1 MQAISMSQN
10 KYKQLTKMNLPKEVF
25 NTEAIIY
32 DFRYKGEE
40 KVFKKLLNNMGVN
53 LANKLYTL
61 EMLDVNRKYLPENL
75 CIPDYLTIVGGVV
88 EGFTMPKIEGINFST
103 TLKNKNITI
112 EEKIYYLKKIGELL
126 HQLEQIRKYTPFNDF
141 YLNDIH
147 ESNFIVNPY
156 KKTITAVDLDSSR
169 VCSKA
174 NFASRYLTPLALLN
188 NVKDK
193 YKIIEDNSS
202 SLGYVEADS
211 NTDLYCYII
220 MILNYL
226 YGKNVNSMKVVDYYN
241 YLSYLYYLKIDN
253 NLLNSFQR
261 LLTNCENI
269 NPYPYLD
276 SLTQEQ
282 IYRSNYKVYKYNKK

>member
-1 MQAISMSQN
+1 MQVISMSQN

-32 DFRYKGEE
+32 DFRYKGQD
-40 KVFKKLLNNMGVN
+40 KVFKKLLNNTGVN

-88 EGFTMPKIEGINFST
+88 EGFTMPKIEGVNLST
-103 TLKNKNITI
+103 ILRNKNLTI

-126 HQLEQIRKYTPFNDF
+126 HQLDQIRKYTPFNDF

-174 NFASRYLTPLALLN
+174 TFASRYLTPFALLN

-226 YGKNVNSMKVVDYYN
+226 YGENINNLNLGDFYN
-241 YLSYLYYLKIDN
+241 YLTYLEEIGINKELIEIFKNIVSNKDN
-253 NLLNSFQR
+253 
-261 LLTNCENI
+261 E
-269 NPYPYLD
+269 NPYDLLD
-276 SLTQEQ
+276 TLKPEQ
-282 IYRSNYKVYKYNKK
+282 VARARKIVYKR

>member
-147 ESNFIVNPY
+147 ESKFIVNPY

-226 YGKNVNSMKVVDYYN
+226 YGENINNLNLGDFYN
-241 YLSYLYYLKIDN
+241 YLTYLEKIGINKELIEIFKNIVSNKDN
-253 NLLNSFQR
+253 
-261 LLTNCENI
+261 E
-269 NPYPYLD
+269 NPYDLLD
-276 SLTQEQ
+276 TLTTEQ
-282 IYRSNYKVYKYNKK
+282 VARSRKIVYKK

>member
-1 MQAISMSQN
+1 MQVISMSQN

-32 DFRYKGEE
+32 DFRYKGQD
-40 KVFKKLLNNMGVN
+40 KVFKKLLNNTGVN

-226 YGKNVNSMKVVDYYN
+226 YGENINNLNLEDFYN
-241 YLSYLYYLKIDN
+241 YLTYLEKIGINKELIEIFKNIVSNKDN
-253 NLLNSFQR
+253 
-261 LLTNCENI
+261 E
-269 NPYPYLD
+269 NPYDLLD
-276 SLTQEQ
+276 TLTTEQ
-282 IYRSNYKVYKYNKK
+282 VARSRKIVYKK

>member
-103 TLKNKNITI
+103 TLNNKNITI

-226 YGKNVNSMKVVDYYN
+226 YGKNINNLNLEDFYN
-241 YLSYLYYLKIDN
+241 YLTYLEEIGINKELIEIFKNIVSNKDN
-253 NLLNSFQR
+253 
-261 LLTNCENI
+261 E
-269 NPYPYLD
+269 NPYDLLD
-276 SLTQEQ
+276 TLTTEQ
-282 IYRSNYKVYKYNKK
+282 VARSRKIVYKK

>member
-156 KKTITAVDLDSSR
+156 KKTITAVDLDRSR

-226 YGKNVNSMKVVDYYN
+226 YGENINNLNLEDFYN
-241 YLSYLYYLKIDN
+241 YLTYLEKIGINKELIEIFKNIVSNKDN
-253 NLLNSFQR
+253 
-261 LLTNCENI
+261 E
-269 NPYPYLD
+269 NPYDLLD
-276 SLTQEQ
+276 TLTTEQ
-282 IYRSNYKVYKYNKK
+282 VARSRKIVYKK

>member
-226 YGKNVNSMKVVDYYN
+226 YGKNINNLNLEDFYN
-241 YLSYLYYLKIDN
+241 YLTYLEEIGINKELIEIFKNIVSNKDN
-253 NLLNSFQR
+253 
-261 LLTNCENI
+261 E
-269 NPYPYLD
+269 NPYDLLD
-276 SLTQEQ
+276 TLTTEQ
-282 IYRSNYKVYKYNKK
+282 VARSRKIVYKK

>member
-147 ESNFIVNPY
+147 ESNFIVNSY

-226 YGKNVNSMKVVDYYN
+226 YGENINNLNLEDFYN
-241 YLSYLYYLKIDN
+241 YLTYLEKIGINKELIEIFKNIVSNKDN
-253 NLLNSFQR
+253 
-261 LLTNCENI
+261 E
-269 NPYPYLD
+269 NPYDLLD
-276 SLTQEQ
+276 TLTTEQ
-282 IYRSNYKVYKYNKK
+282 VARSRKIVYKK

>member
-40 KVFKKLLNNMGVN
+40 KVFKKLLNNMGIN

-226 YGKNVNSMKVVDYYN
+226 YGENINNLNLEDFYN
-241 YLSYLYYLKIDN
+241 YLTYLEKIGINKELIEIFKNIVSNKDN
-253 NLLNSFQR
+253 
-261 LLTNCENI
+261 E
-269 NPYPYLD
+269 NPYDLLD
-276 SLTQEQ
+276 TLTTEQ
-282 IYRSNYKVYKYNKK
+282 VARSRKIVYKK

>member
-226 YGKNVNSMKVVDYYN
+226 YGENINNLNLEDFYN
-241 YLSYLYYLKIDN
+241 YLTYLEKIGINKELIEIFKNIVSNKDN
-253 NLLNSFQR
+253 
-261 LLTNCENI
+261 E
-269 NPYPYLD
+269 NPYDLLD
-276 SLTQEQ
+276 TLTTEQ
-282 IYRSNYKVYKYNKK
+282 VARSRKIVYKK

>member
-226 YGKNVNSMKVVDYYN
+226 YGENINNLNLEDFYN
-241 YLSYLYYLKIDN
+241 YLTYLEEIWINKELIEIFKNIVSNKDN
-253 NLLNSFQR
+253 
-261 LLTNCENI
+261 E
-269 NPYPYLD
+269 NPYDLLD
-276 SLTQEQ
+276 TLTTEQ
-282 IYRSNYKVYKYNKK
+282 VARSRKIVYKK

>member
-40 KVFKKLLNNMGVN
+40 KAFKKLLNNMGVN

-226 YGKNVNSMKVVDYYN
+226 YGENINNLNLEDFYN
-241 YLSYLYYLKIDN
+241 YLTYLEEIGINKELIEIFKNIVSNKDN
-253 NLLNSFQR
+253 
-261 LLTNCENI
+261 E
-269 NPYPYLD
+269 NPYDLLD
-276 SLTQEQ
+276 TLTTEQ
-282 IYRSNYKVYKYNKK
+282 VARSRKIVYKK

>member
-156 KKTITAVDLDSSR
+156 KKTITAVDLDSSK

-226 YGKNVNSMKVVDYYN
+226 YGENINNLNLEDFYN
-241 YLSYLYYLKIDN
+241 YLTYLEKIGINKELIEIFKNIVSNKDN
-253 NLLNSFQR
+253 
-261 LLTNCENI
+261 E
-269 NPYPYLD
+269 NPYDLLD
-276 SLTQEQ
+276 TLTTEQ
-282 IYRSNYKVYKYNKK
+282 VARSRKIVYKK

>member
-75 CIPDYLTIVGGVV
+75 CIRDYLTIVGGVV

-226 YGKNVNSMKVVDYYN
+226 YGENINNLNLEDFYN
-241 YLSYLYYLKIDN
+241 YLTYLEKIGINKELIEIFKNIVSNKDN
-253 NLLNSFQR
+253 
-261 LLTNCENI
+261 E
-269 NPYPYLD
+269 NPYDLLD
-276 SLTQEQ
+276 TLTTEQ
-282 IYRSNYKVYKYNKK
+282 VARSRKIVYKK

>member
-1 MQAISMSQN
+1 
-10 KYKQLTKMNLPKEVF
+10 
-25 NTEAIIY
+25 
-32 DFRYKGEE
+32 
-40 KVFKKLLNNMGVN
+40 
-53 LANKLYTL
+53 
-61 EMLDVNRKYLPENL
+61 
-75 CIPDYLTIVGGVV
+75 
-88 EGFTMPKIEGINFST
+88 MPKIEGINFST

-226 YGKNVNSMKVVDYYN
+226 YGENINNLNLEDFYN
-241 YLSYLYYLKIDN
+241 YLTYLEKIGINKELIEIFKNIVSNKDN
-253 NLLNSFQR
+253 
-261 LLTNCENI
+261 E
-269 NPYPYLD
+269 NPYDLLD
-276 SLTQEQ
+276 TLTTEQ
-282 IYRSNYKVYKYNKK
+282 VARSRKIVYKK

>member
-1 MQAISMSQN
+1 MQVISMSQN

-32 DFRYKGEE
+32 DFRYKGQD
-40 KVFKKLLNNMGVN
+40 KVFKKLLNNTGVN

-88 EGFTMPKIEGINFST
+88 EGFTMPKIEGVNLST
-103 TLKNKNITI
+103 ILKNKNLTI

-126 HQLEQIRKYTPFNDF
+126 HQLDQIRKYTPFNDF

-147 ESNFIVNPY
+147 ESNFIVNLY
-156 KKTITAVDLDSSR
+156 KKSITAVDLDSSR
-169 VCSKA
+169 VYSKA
-174 NFASRYLTPLALLN
+174 TFASRYLTPFALLN

-193 YKIIEDNSS
+193 YKIIDETSS
-202 SLGYVEADS
+202 NLGYVEADR

-226 YGKNVNSMKVVDYYN
+226 YGENVNNLSLTDFYDYLE
-241 YLSYLYYLKIDN
+241 YL
-253 NLLNSFQR
+253 
-261 LLTNCENI
+261 ENI
-269 NPYPYLD
+269 GIDKELTEIFKTIVSNKDNENPYDLLD
-276 SLTQEQ
+276 TLKPEQ
-282 IYRSNYKVYKYNKK
+282 VARARKIVYKR

>member
-226 YGKNVNSMKVVDYYN
+226 YGENINNLNLEDFYN
-241 YLSYLYYLKIDN
+241 YLTYLEKIGINKELIEIFKNIVSNKDN
-253 NLLNSFQR
+253 ENPYNLLDT
-261 LLTNCENI
+261 LT
-269 NPYPYLD
+269 
-276 SLTQEQ
+276 TEQ
-282 IYRSNYKVYKYNKK
+282 VARSRKIVYKK

>member
-10 KYKQLTKMNLPKEVF
+10 KYKQLTKMNLPKDVF

-226 YGKNVNSMKVVDYYN
+226 YGENINNLNLEDFYN
-241 YLSYLYYLKIDN
+241 YLTYLEKIGINKELIEIFKNIVSNKDN
-253 NLLNSFQR
+253 
-261 LLTNCENI
+261 E
-269 NPYPYLD
+269 NPYDLLD
-276 SLTQEQ
+276 TLTTEQ
-282 IYRSNYKVYKYNKK
+282 VARSRKIVYKK

>member
-61 EMLDVNRKYLPENL
+61 EILDVNRKYLPENL

-202 SLGYVEADS
+202 CLGYVEADS

-226 YGKNVNSMKVVDYYN
+226 YGENINNLNLEDFYN
-241 YLSYLYYLKIDN
+241 YLTYLEKIGINKELIEIFKNIVSNKDN
-253 NLLNSFQR
+253 
-261 LLTNCENI
+261 E
-269 NPYPYLD
+269 NPYDLLD
-276 SLTQEQ
+276 TLTTEQ
-282 IYRSNYKVYKYNKK
+282 VARSRKIVYKK

>member
-156 KKTITAVDLDSSR
+156 KKTITAVELDSSR

-226 YGKNVNSMKVVDYYN
+226 YGENINNLNLEDFYN
-241 YLSYLYYLKIDN
+241 YLTYLEKIGINKELIEIFKNIVSNKDN
-253 NLLNSFQR
+253 
-261 LLTNCENI
+261 E
-269 NPYPYLD
+269 NPYDLLD
-276 SLTQEQ
+276 TLTTEQ
-282 IYRSNYKVYKYNKK
+282 VARSRKIVYKK

>member
-226 YGKNVNSMKVVDYYN
+226 YGENINNLNLEDFYN
-241 YLSYLYYLKIDN
+241 YLTYLEKIGINKELIEIFKNIVSNKDN
-253 NLLNSFQR
+253 
-261 LLTNCENI
+261 E
-269 NPYPYLD
+269 NPYDVLD
-276 SLTQEQ
+276 TLTTEQ
-282 IYRSNYKVYKYNKK
+282 VARSRKIVYKK

>member
-156 KKTITAVDLDSSR
+156 KKTITAVDLDISR

-188 NVKDK
+188 SVKDK

-226 YGKNVNSMKVVDYYN
+226 YGENINNLNLVDFYN
-241 YLSYLYYLKIDN
+241 YLTYLEKIGINKELIEIFKNIVSNKDN
-253 NLLNSFQR
+253 
-261 LLTNCENI
+261 E
-269 NPYPYLD
+269 NPYDLLD
-276 SLTQEQ
+276 TLTTEQ
-282 IYRSNYKVYKYNKK
+282 VARSRKIVYKK

>member
-147 ESNFIVNPY
+147 ESNFIINPY

-226 YGKNVNSMKVVDYYN
+226 YGENINNLNLEDFYN
-241 YLSYLYYLKIDN
+241 YLTYLEKIGINKELIEIFKNIVSNKDN
-253 NLLNSFQR
+253 
-261 LLTNCENI
+261 E
-269 NPYPYLD
+269 NPYDLLD
-276 SLTQEQ
+276 TLTTEQ
-282 IYRSNYKVYKYNKK
+282 VARSRKIVYKK

>member
-226 YGKNVNSMKVVDYYN
+226 YWENINNLNLEDFYN
-241 YLSYLYYLKIDN
+241 YLTYLEKIVINKELIEIFKNIVSNKDN
-253 NLLNSFQR
+253 
-261 LLTNCENI
+261 E
-269 NPYPYLD
+269 NPYDLLD
-276 SLTQEQ
+276 TLTTEQ
-282 IYRSNYKVYKYNKK
+282 VARSRKIVYKK

>member
-220 MILNYL
+220 MISNYL
-226 YGKNVNSMKVVDYYN
+226 YGENINNLNLEDFYN
-241 YLSYLYYLKIDN
+241 YLTYLEKIGINKELIEIFKNIVSNKDN
-253 NLLNSFQR
+253 
-261 LLTNCENI
+261 E
-269 NPYPYLD
+269 NPYDLLD
-276 SLTQEQ
+276 TLTTEQ
-282 IYRSNYKVYKYNKK
+282 VARSRKIVYKK

>member
-1 MQAISMSQN
+1 MQVISMSQN

-32 DFRYKGEE
+32 DFRYKGQD
-40 KVFKKLLNNMGVN
+40 KVFKKLLNNTGVN

-88 EGFTMPKIEGINFST
+88 EGFTMPKIEGVNLST
-103 TLKNKNITI
+103 ILRNKNLTI

-126 HQLEQIRKYTPFNDF
+126 HQLDQIRKYTPFNDF

-147 ESNFIVNPY
+147 ESNFIVNLY
-156 KKTITAVDLDSSR
+156 KKSITAVDLDSSR
-169 VCSKA
+169 VYSKA
-174 NFASRYLTPLALLN
+174 TFASRYLTPFALLN

-193 YKIIEDNSS
+193 YKIIDETSS
-202 SLGYVEADS
+202 NLGYVEADR

-226 YGKNVNSMKVVDYYN
+226 YGENVN
-241 YLSYLYYLKIDN
+241 
-253 NLLNSFQR
+253 NL
-261 LLTNCENI
+261 
-269 NPYPYLD
+269 
-276 SLTQEQ
+276 SLTDF
-282 IYRSNYKVYKYNKK
+282 YDYL